1 MQSFG
6 RRRSS
11 RCDEEQEMIAYQC
24 RTLVTMDAEPIADAA
39 FIVDGNRFVQ
49 IGGATAILS
58 EFSGKVIDLGD
69 VIVMPGLIN
78 AHCHLDYTVMRGAIL
93 PAHSFSQWVGRINAM
108 KRSLSDSDYLN
119 SMIQGFSELQSNGV
133 TTVLDIVAN
142 PQVFPLLPKPPIRAW
157 FFLELI
163 DVRPRPWIDEN
174 AFGSW
179 LFFSENRD
187 WLGGLG
193 LSPHAPYTA
202 SAQLYRLSL
211 DCFRK
216 FGMPVTTHLAESSEE
231 MEMFADAGGE
241 LYQFLKKIGRPMDDC
256 GRGTPLRHL
265 VQNNLIDHNCI
276 VAHLNEIDAID
287 LELLSTPEWRTLNIV
302 HCPKSHRFLHHNRF
316 PLEALRDR
324 GLNVSIGTDSLA
336 SNDSLNLFSEMR
348 TTRKNYP
355 LLNPKELLEMTTVC
369 PARALRRED
378 SLGKIAPGFL
388 ADAISLPFYGKPDEA
403 YEAIL
408 ENREPIEWM
417 MVNGQLCG

>member
-108 KRSLSDSDYLN
+108 KRSLSDSDCLN

-157 FFLELI
+157 F
-163 DVRPRPWIDEN
+163 
-174 AFGSW
+174 
-179 LFFSENRD
+179 
-187 WLGGLG
+187 
-193 LSPHAPYTA
+193 
-202 SAQLYRLSL
+202 
-211 DCFRK
+211 
-216 FGMPVTTHLAESSEE
+216 
-231 MEMFADAGGE
+231 
-241 LYQFLKKIGRPMDDC
+241 
-256 GRGTPLRHL
+256 
-265 VQNNLIDHNCI
+265 
-276 VAHLNEIDAID
+276 
-287 LELLSTPEWRTLNIV
+287 
-302 HCPKSHRFLHHNRF
+302 
-316 PLEALRDR
+316 
-324 GLNVSIGTDSLA
+324 
-336 SNDSLNLFSEMR
+336 
-348 TTRKNYP
+348 
-355 LLNPKELLEMTTVC
+355 
-369 PARALRRED
+369 
-378 SLGKIAPGFL
+378 
-388 ADAISLPFYGKPDEA
+388 
-403 YEAIL
+403 
-408 ENREPIEWM
+408 
-417 MVNGQLCG
+417 